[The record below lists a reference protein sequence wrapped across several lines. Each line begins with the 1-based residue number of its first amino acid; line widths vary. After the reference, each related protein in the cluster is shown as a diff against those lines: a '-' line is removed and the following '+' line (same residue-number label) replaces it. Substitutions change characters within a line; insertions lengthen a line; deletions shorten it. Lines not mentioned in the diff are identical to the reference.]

1 MPVGR
6 LTVGTCRHRPCSIAV
21 DLERHHLVRVDH
33 HPGQAGGDRL
43 ASRTTPVPIA
53 MTVPTAGCGHI
64 VGGRQRRSDVTGR
77 SFCCDRATRGGR
89 RGQNI
94 SFVVRTKL
102 MFFLVKFRSRGVAST
117 LLCICHNSDPPGGIV
132 LGTP

>member
-1 MPVGR
+1 
-6 LTVGTCRHRPCSIAV
+6 
-21 DLERHHLVRVDH
+21 
-33 HPGQAGGDRL
+33 
-43 ASRTTPVPIA
+43 
-53 MTVPTAGCGHI
+53 
-64 VGGRQRRSDVTGR
+64 VTGR